1 MKIRGN
7 LAAAAAGLALSFTV
21 SPALAQSRAQP
32 VEQIGGSQA
41 SDAAVGQIGVAPR
54 SVRVPLPPA
63 PTEPVPVGQISA
75 AEQSR
80 GAPTQ
85 LTRES
90 GSGPA
95 PAQLY
100 RGGRTAQPAEA
111 LSSPSEGR
119 TGAVARVEGNDAC
132 DPAAEGGQARG
143 RVCEQ
148 VIETRA
154 SEFERAEPVVSAE
167 QKLLMEQRLR
177 EQAVSAE
184 SAARRLATHG
194 GNPDSLE
201 EQGIASLVL
210 RDVQPPAPPNEES
223 PPEQTSPIIEAIVGA
238 MTGTPPQ

>member
-1 MKIRGN
+1 MMAIRAH
-7 LAAAAAGLALSFTV
+7 LASAVAVLALALPLP
-21 SPALAQSRAQP
+21 PAFAQSRADP
-32 VEQIGGSQA
+32 VEQIGGDQG
-41 SDAAVGQIGVAPR
+41 SDAAVGQIGSGPR
-54 SVRVPLPPA
+54 SVRVLLPPA
-63 PTEPVPVGQISA
+63 PAEPVPVGQISA
-75 AEQSR
+75 VGQSR
-80 GAPTQ
+80 GVPAQ
-85 LTRES
+85 LTHES

-119 TGAVARVEGNDAC
+119 TGAVARVEGRDRC
-132 DPAAEGGQARG
+132 DPAADGGQAQG
-143 RVCEQ
+143 RVCAQ

-177 EQAVSAE
+177 EQASAE
-184 SAARRLATHG
+184 GAARRLATHG
-194 GNPDSLE
+194 GDPDSLE

-210 RDVQPPAPPNEES
+210 RDAQPPQPPSQEA

-238 MTGTPPQ
+238 MTGMPPQ